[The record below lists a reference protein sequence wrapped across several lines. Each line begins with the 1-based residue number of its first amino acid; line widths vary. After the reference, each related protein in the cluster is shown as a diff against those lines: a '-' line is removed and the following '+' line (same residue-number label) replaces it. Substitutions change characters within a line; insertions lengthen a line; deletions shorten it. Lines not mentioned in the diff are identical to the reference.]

1 MKLHIENNLLAV
13 LLVFAITLSLT
24 SNIIM
29 TMFMAQKPV
38 ATTGLISQP
47 TQSGEANVTLPAEVA
62 IELFQNAIDFGDLSV
77 GESNA
82 TSDLNPS
89 GPAPFALRNIG
100 SVDVNVSMSM
110 LSTDYLWE
118 TQTGTSEYFKF
129 NATSNGST
137 QALWYGGSDD
147 PDGLTQVPAAPGW
160 PSTDPANVVYNL
172 SQENGYNVLN
182 VNINITAP
190 SGEPA
195 GAKGAT
201 LRFQADIG

>member
-1 MKLHIENNLLAV
+1 MDISNNVLAV
-13 LLVFAITLSLT
+13 LVVAAMAISIASTMSVLSNFQGRLP
-24 SNIIM
+24 
-29 TMFMAQKPV
+29 FE
-38 ATTGLISQP
+38 GLISQP

-62 IELFQNAIDFGDLSV
+62 IELVNSSVDFGDLSV

-82 TSDLNPS
+82 TSGLNAG
-89 GPAPFALRNIG
+89 GPLPLALRNIG

-110 LSTDYLWE
+110 LSSDYLWE
-118 TQTGTSEYFKF
+118 MQTGTSEYFKF

-137 QALWYGGSDD
+137 YALWYGGSDD